1 VFTKGEIE
9 ILVAITQ
16 FMPRVLE
23 QCYISHYKPELNGN
37 KKGSYNVIFNFIKWV
52 PELLLKN

>member
-1 VFTKGEIE
+1 MFTKGEIE